1 MRQRNAKL
9 KKKNDVEESNT
20 KKKKNEVEECKT
32 KLRKMRQRNAKLK
45 KKIMWR
51 NPKLNN
57 EK

>member
-9 KKKNDVEESNT
+9 

-32 KLRKMRQRNAKLK
+32 KQRKMTQRNAKLK
-45 KKIMWR
+45 K
-51 NPKLNN
+51 